1 MVLADPTR
9 RRIIELMADGEAWRV
24 SDLATEFSTSR
35 QAVTSHLN
43 VLCQAGF
50 VTAQR
55 RGRERLNRLAPNAFD
70 PLAAWVQGHD
80 QFWDDR
86 LMTLKNIVEEGR
98 RQVSTIEKEVQ
109 IDATVETVW
118 RYLEEPNLL
127 AAWLMRNDFKSEA
140 DRSFH
145 FFGPP
150 SGTWDGEV
158 RCKIISL
165 EAPHKLTFTWN
176 TNDIGTDTLVTIELS
191 EKLGQTLVRLTHD
204 NFAGADGD
212 VGDIVKRH
220 SSGWDDHLR
229 ILTIQAEEDHLGTRV
244 APGPIDWT
252 SFKLYATVRVSPKKV
267 IAAWIT
273 SSGMESF
280 FVEMMQITDPEG
292 SLRNPNTSA
301 YAGDRFTWR
310 WHNGRRISGVY
321 LSVQDDGSV
330 SFTFGESKVR
340 IRVHPVGGSTLLEL
354 TQYDIPDTP
363 EARMHVHTNCRAAW
377 VYFLT
382 NLRFV
387 LERGIDG
394 RDTTRET
401 GASFS
406 TYFDP
411 EPADHNGAKPGFS
424 TK

>member
-1 MVLADPTR
+1 MSAAGRNKRDTLPLESAR
-9 RRIIELMADGEAWRV
+9 GWRA
-24 SDLATEFSTSR
+24 SCRFRKPHPPAFAF
-35 QAVTSHLN
+35 QAILSQRLVQES
-43 VLCQAGF
+43 QGRSG
-50 VTAQR
+50 AQR
-55 RGRERLNRLAPNAFD
+55 HGRERLNSLAPNAFD

-80 QFWDDR
+80 RLWDDR
-86 LMTLKNIVEEGR
+86 LMKLKNIVEEGR
-98 RQVSTIEKEVQ
+98 RPVSTIEKEIR
-109 IDATVETVW
+109 IDASVATVW

-127 AAWLMRNDFKSEA
+127 AAWLMRNDFKAET

-158 RCKIISL
+158 RCKIVSL
-165 EAPHKLTFTWN
+165 EAPHKLVFTWN

-191 EKLGQTLVRLTHD
+191 GERGQTLVRLTHG

-212 VGDIVKRH
+212 VGDMVERH
-220 SSGWDDHLR
+220 SLGWDDHLR
-229 ILTIQAEEDHLGTRV
+229 ILTIQAEEDHAGTRV

-267 IAAWIT
+267 TAAWVT

-292 SLRNPNTSA
+292 ALRNPNTSA

-310 WHNGRRISGVY
+310 WHNGRRISGEY

-340 IRVHPVGGSTLLEL
+340 IRVHPVSDNTLLEL

-363 EARMHVHTNCRAAW
+363 EARMHIHTNCRAAW

-394 RDTTRET
+394 RDKTRET

-411 EPADHNGAKPGFS
+411 GPADQAQAGS
-424 TK
+424 D